1 MGEVVT
7 GYPLSFDWH
16 GSRTLEAACP
26 MCADP
31 GPHAIGVNV
40 HSPASPA
47 SDADF
52 WRCRACNGLFA
63 HPFDWPD
70 YGEDYG
76 FPDYLRYYAEAG
88 AGIASMLE
96 PLARAFRKDMRTMI
110 DVGSGVPFAA
120 DFARR
125 NLSLDARSIDPS
137 RYARQG
143 GDWLGVPVESAL
155 LGGGSSA
162 DGKTFDLVDSSEVI
176 EHVSDPAGFLQIL
189 ADHLKPDGVLVL
201 TTPNADFVSPETA
214 ALDNLGLVWPGFH
227 HALYAADGL
236 RAAIRRAGLGVAEVC
251 VERERLVAF
260 ASREEFALNP
270 TGTGLA
276 QAYIEA
282 RAGDRLPEALHLGL
296 CFRLFRDAVGQGRTD
311 AALEALGRLR
321 TAVTRAGGPD
331 ITHSSDM
338 AQVAGTLD
346 AAHFHE
352 TWPYFAPL
360 MPYLLGS
367 LMLSEGHR
375 DLTAAAEHF
384 AAQVKICERFH
395 GGDPL
400 WRAEIAHLWAPALFS
415 HGLARLM
422 ARDAQSAI
430 GSFETLVSGDAPDG
444 SLAAYGRRDPDLM
457 IQTRIQ
463 LGSALLQARRKP
475 EAERVLISVRKEADA
490 SQHAVID
497 ALLERCRT
505 PT

>member
-1 MGEVVT
+1 MA
-7 GYPLSFDWH
+7 GYEIRFDWED
-16 GSRTLEAACP
+16 GRDVTQPCP
-26 MCADP
+26 MCRET
-31 GPHAIGVNV
+31 GPHAHDVNV
-40 HSPASPA
+40 YSPASPCA
-47 SDADF
+47 EAAF
-52 WRCRACNGLFA
+52 FRCRSCDGLFA
-63 HPFDWPD
+63 HPFEWPD

-88 AGIASMLE
+88 AGLVSMLD
-96 PLARAFRKDMRTMI
+96 PLARAFRKEMRTMI

-125 NLSLDARSIDPS
+125 QLKLDAVCIDPS

-143 GDWLGVPVESAL
+143 GEWLGVPVENAL

-162 DGKTFDLVDSSEVI
+162 DGQSFDIVYSSEVV
-176 EHVSDPAGFLQIL
+176 EHVSDPAGFLQVL
-189 ADHLKPDGVLVL
+189 TDHLAPDGVLVL

-214 ALDNLGLVWPGFH
+214 ALDNLGLVWPGIH
-227 HALYAADGL
+227 HALYTAEGL
-236 RAAIRRAGLGVAEVC
+236 KAAIERAGLCAVEVI

-260 ASREEFALNP
+260 ASRKAFGLNP
-270 TGTGLA
+270 SGTGLVEA
-276 QAYIEA
+276 HLEA
-282 RAGDRLPEALHLGL
+282 RTDDGLPDALHQGL
-296 CFRLFRDAVGQGRTD
+296 CFRLFRDAIGRGRTD

-321 TAVTRAGGPD
+321 VALTRAGGPD

-338 AQVAGTLD
+338 AE
-346 AAHFHE
+346 AAEALGAEAFHE

-360 MPYLLGS
+360 TPYLSGS
-367 LMLSEGHR
+367 LALSEGCR

-384 AAQVKICERFH
+384 AAQVKICERLH

-422 ARDAQSAI
+422 ARDANSAI
-430 GSFETLVSGDAPDG
+430 GSFEKLLSGDAPRG
-444 SLAAYGRRDPDLM
+444 SLAAHGRRDPDLL
-457 IQTRIQ
+457 IQARIQ

-475 EAERVLISVRKEADA
+475 EAERVLAAVRAAADG
-490 SQHAVID
+490 SHHAVID
-497 ALLERCRT
+497 ALLARCRT

>member
-1 MGEVVT
+1 MA
-7 GYPLSFDWH
+7 GYQIGFRWTDD
-16 GSRTLEAACP
+16 RTCEAACP

-31 GPHAIGVNV
+31 GPHALGVNV
-40 HSPASPA
+40 HSPASPVP
-47 SDADF
+47 DADF

-143 GDWLGVPVESAL
+143 GDWLDVPVESAL

-162 DGKTFDLVDSSEVI
+162 DGRTFDIVYSSEVV
-176 EHVSDPAGFLQIL
+176 EHVTDPAGFLSLL
-189 ADHLKPDGVLVL
+189 ADHLAADGVLVL
-201 TTPNADFVSPETA
+201 TTPNADFVSPECAT
-214 ALDNLGLVWPGFH
+214 LDNLGLVWPGIH
-227 HALYAADGL
+227 HALFTADGL
-236 RAAIRRAGLGVAEVC
+236 KTAIRKAELGVAEVF

-260 ASREEFALNP
+260 ASRQEFALNP
-270 TGTGLA
+270 PGTGLA

-296 CFRLFRDAVGQGRTD
+296 CFRLFRDAVGQGRTE

-321 TAVTRAGGPD
+321 TAVIKAGGPD

-338 AQVAGTLD
+338 ADATEALD
-346 AAHFHE
+346 AADFHE

-395 GGDPL
+395 GDDPL
-400 WRAEIAHLWAPALFS
+400 WRAEIAHLWAPSLFS

-422 ARDAQSAI
+422 ARGTEDAT
-430 GSFETLVSGDAPDG
+430 GSFEKLLSGDAPDG
-444 SLAAYGRRDPDLM
+444 SLAAYGRRDPGLL

-475 EAERVLISVRKEADA
+475 EAERALISVRTEADA